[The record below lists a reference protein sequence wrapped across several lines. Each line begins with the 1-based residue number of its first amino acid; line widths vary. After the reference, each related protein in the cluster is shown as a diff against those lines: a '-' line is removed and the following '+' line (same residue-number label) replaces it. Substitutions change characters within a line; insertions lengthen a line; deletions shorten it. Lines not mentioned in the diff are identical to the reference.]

1 MTISKQS
8 TTHLMLFVIMIV
20 AGFSF
25 PTHAT
30 SINELNKSDRVVIKT
45 WLSEPANKDTS
56 LKTPR
61 YAVNEQIILYIE
73 VATPRWFTSGTRIAN
88 IEIPNVV
95 TKQRNT
101 LATNFTERKNGV
113 TWSHQRWEIILYP
126 QEKGRFVV
134 PSTEVNIEVSREG
147 GGNVSGTLYSAP
159 QQFTAAIPTGL
170 LTDDQTWVSG
180 RNLSI
185 DQQWNRSSEELK
197 VGDTITR
204 TLTIRGEDTLAM
216 LLPNIINSS
225 SSNEYQS
232 YPQPNQLSDSQ
243 TRGDY
248 FSERK
253 ESSVYVLQAGGDL
266 TFPAYQLT
274 WWDLDS
280 QQLKTIKVAGETVKV
295 SHTFQSWLK
304 AYWTFI
310 LGGSASVI
318 LFGFVV
324 VRIRH
329 YYKTHPLPAR
339 WIYSRAV
346 KHGQW
351 NQVRVLL
358 YRVLRQQHQQLEL
371 KKHSQVNKW
380 QQDSTDFQSDKVT
393 VSLLRAVWKKVNV
406 LSSPLIVLF
415 TRLTPKRALPQLD
428 KYREHY
434 LAKNTDVQ
442 DKSHKTKE

>member
-101 LATNFTERKNGV
+101 LATNFTERKDGI
-113 TWSHQRWEIILYP
+113 TWSHQRWEITLYP

-159 QQFTAAIPTGL
+159 QQFTAAIPSGL

-204 TLTIRGEDTLAM
+204 ILTIRGEDTLAM

-266 TFPAYQLT
+266 TFPSYQLT
-274 WWDLDS
+274 WWDLDA
-280 QQLKTIKVAGETVKV
+280 QQLKTIEVAGETVKV
-295 SHTFQSWLK
+295 SHTLQSWLK
-304 AYWTFI
+304 TYWNLV
-310 LGGSASVI
+310 LGVAAGVI
-318 LFGFVV
+318 LFGFVAI
-324 VRIRH
+324 RIRH
-329 YYKTHPLPAR
+329 YYKTHPLPGW

-346 KHGQW
+346 KHSQW
-351 NQVRVLL
+351 SQVRVLL

-371 KKHSQVNKW
+371 KKHSQVNEW
-380 QQDSTDFQSDKVT
+380 QQDSTDFQSEKVT
-393 VSLLRAVWKKVNV
+393 VSLSRAVWKKVNV

-442 DKSHKTKE
+442 EKSHKTKE